1 MCVLCQDFDSNADSG
16 SFPVVGRLLHAVLRF
31 RQGNILE
38 VAKSKS
44 KGRVKKV
51 HSNAKFEH
59 AIKQVLVL
67 NMQDANAHE
76 RPISLWG
83 NEVGFGVITSC
94 FRDLLHRPLVFSSPP
109 WFALDQSD
117 NSFNLERE

>member
-1 MCVLCQDFDSNADSG
+1 MQCYDF
-16 SFPVVGRLLHAVLRF
+16 V
-31 RQGNILE
+31 QGNILE
-38 VAKSKS
+38 VAKSEER
-44 KGRVKKV
+44 RVALRKL
-51 HSNAKFEH
+51 HSNAKFEQH
-59 AIKQVLVL
+59 AIKQVLDL

-83 NEVGFGVITSC
+83 NEVGFGVITSS